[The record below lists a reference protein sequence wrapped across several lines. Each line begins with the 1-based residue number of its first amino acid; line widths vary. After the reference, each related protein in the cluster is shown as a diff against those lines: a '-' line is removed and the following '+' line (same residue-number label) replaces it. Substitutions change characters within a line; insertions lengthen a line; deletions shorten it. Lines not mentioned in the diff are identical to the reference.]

1 MKTIKTILIIG
12 IVTVLIIAG
21 FSEEA
26 FAMMNPPPSNAPS
39 AVPFSPPV
47 PPSVYP
53 PPSAPLPMPSPQYLL
68 KKWSIDDVLKSFN
81 EYGLEIMNLKPV
93 EEADYNPLP
102 ARAKEGIKFS
112 TPSFGEYA
120 VGYILSFETKGD
132 MEKVKKHYLK
142 LNKKGELY
150 TWVFVKDNIFLA
162 LAGTVPE
169 DKAREN
175 ERTLYN
181 LKK

>member
-12 IVTVLIIAG
+12 VVAVLIIAG

-26 FAMMNPPPSNAPS
+26 FAMHPPPPSAPS
-39 AVPFSPPV
+39 SVPYSPPV
-47 PPSVYP
+47 PPSVYA

-68 KKWSIDDVLKSFN
+68 KKWSIDDVVKSFN
-81 EYGLEIMNLKPV
+81 EYGLEIMNIKPI

-169 DKAREN
+169 DKAREY